1 MGRRFGQQIDRP
13 HVPLW
18 AVVCGAEAS
27 ISRLA
32 TASEEASLGHRNA
45 TMIVG
50 LILALGMGGLLLVWL
65 NLNEGSG
72 IVGLLFIFGVVA
84 GLVAVLAGALS
95 GSDQD

>member
-1 MGRRFGQQIDRP
+1 MCRNGRGNRDRDLALLDS
-13 HVPLW
+13 PLP
-18 AVVCGAEAS
+18 
-27 ISRLA
+27 R
-32 TASEEASLGHRNA
+32 EEALLGHRNA

-72 IVGLLFIFGVVA
+72 VVGLLFIFGVVA
-84 GLVAVLAGALS
+84 GLVAVLAGALA

>member
-1 MGRRFGQQIDRP
+1 MGGE
-13 HVPLW
+13 V
-18 AVVCGAEAS
+18 GAEAS
-27 ISRLA
+27 LSLDSPLP
-32 TASEEASLGHRNA
+32 SEEASMGHRSA

-72 IVGLLFIFGVVA
+72 VVGLLFIFGVMA

>member
-1 MGRRFGQQIDRP
+1 MCRYGRSIGI
-13 HVPLW
+13 
-18 AVVCGAEAS
+18 EAS

-32 TASEEASLGHRNA
+32 TTSEEASLGHRNA

>member
-1 MGRRFGQQIDRP
+1 MCAY
-13 HVPLW
+13 VPLCTRTW
-18 AVVCGAEAS
+18 MSS
-27 ISRLA
+27 ILLPRL
-32 TASEEASLGHRNA
+32 TAGNQRGRVGHRNA

-72 IVGLLFIFGVVA
+72 FVGLLFIFGVIA

>member
-1 MGRRFGQQIDRP
+1 MCRYAWSIE
-13 HVPLW
+13 
-18 AVVCGAEAS
+18 AEAS

-32 TASEEASLGHRNA
+32 TTSEEPSLGHRNA

-72 IVGLLFIFGVVA
+72 IVGLLFIFGVLA

>member
-1 MGRRFGQQIDRP
+1 MGGAI
-13 HVPLW
+13 
-18 AVVCGAEAS
+18 GAEAWPLDS
-27 ISRLA
+27 PLP
-32 TASEEASLGHRNA
+32 SEEASLGHRNA

>member
-1 MGRRFGQQIDRP
+1 MCRNGRGNRDRDLALLDS
-13 HVPLW
+13 PLP
-18 AVVCGAEAS
+18 
-27 ISRLA
+27 R
-32 TASEEASLGHRNA
+32 EEASLGHRNA

>member
-1 MGRRFGQQIDRP
+1 M
-13 HVPLW
+13 
-18 AVVCGAEAS
+18 
-27 ISRLA
+27 
-32 TASEEASLGHRNA
+32 GHRNA

-72 IVGLLFIFGVVA
+72 YVGLLFIFGVMA
-84 GLVAVLAGALS
+84 GLVALLAGALS